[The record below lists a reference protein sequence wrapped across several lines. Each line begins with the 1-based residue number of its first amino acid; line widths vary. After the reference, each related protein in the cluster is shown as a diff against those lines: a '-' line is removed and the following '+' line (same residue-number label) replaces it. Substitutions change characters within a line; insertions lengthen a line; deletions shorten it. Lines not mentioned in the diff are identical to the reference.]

1 MKAIILGWN
10 RAEVIE
16 IKTKDFDKHFLESRH
31 QCYRIF
37 PDGLTRMRVYKNG
50 IEQESDEV
58 IVFAENGTT
67 PHNTQGLDYN
77 NLALKTDVDLHKDA
91 RSDNSPFG
99 RFKFW
104 ADTGSSIWKSVAPYL
119 GLIIAGMIVAYA
131 FLS

>member
-50 IEQESDEV
+50 VEQESDEV
-58 IVFAENGTT
+58 IVFAENGTI

-119 GLIIAGMIVAYA
+119 SLIIAGIIVAYA

>member
-31 QCYRIF
+31 QSYRIF

-50 IEQESDEV
+50 VEQESDEV
-58 IVFAENGTT
+58 IVFAENGTI
-67 PHNTQGLDYN
+67 PHNTQGLDYS
-77 NLALKTDVDLHKDA
+77 NLALKTDMDLHKDA

-119 GLIIAGMIVAYA
+119 GLIIAGIIVAYA